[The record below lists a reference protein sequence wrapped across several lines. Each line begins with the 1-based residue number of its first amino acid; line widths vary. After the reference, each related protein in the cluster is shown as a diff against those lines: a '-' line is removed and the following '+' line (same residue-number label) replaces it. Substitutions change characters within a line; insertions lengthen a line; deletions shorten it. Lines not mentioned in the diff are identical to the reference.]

1 MRNGLAL
8 LVSARRPVDLRRMV
22 VDQDMS
28 LRAIESHPSCF
39 ACTETDVDL

>member
-8 LVSARRPVDLRRMV
+8 LVSARPPIDLRRMV
-22 VDQDMS
+22 ADQDMS

-39 ACTETDVDL
+39 VCTER